1 MFVPEYG
8 YTLSEH
14 DPERPWVV
22 LRMEHLTVL
31 LPDGASFGQ
40 WARDTWPAP
49 RWRVEADPWQLAQA
63 LWPR

>member
-1 MFVPEYG
+1 MPDYG

-14 DPERPWVV
+14 DPERPWIVV
-22 LRMEHLTVL
+22 AIEHRTVTL
-31 LPDGASFGQ
+31 ELGVDFLQ

-49 RWRVEADPWQLAQA
+49 VFSVEPDPWHFGPT